1 MGALSGRTATERPE
15 PDENAAASRYK
26 YDESPKKET
35 SAFAVNVFS
44 LVVYINTLL
53 TYINETCLGALHFQ
67 DLALSDKPSNS

>member
-35 SAFAVNVFS
+35 SAFAVNVS
-44 LVVYINTLL
+44 PLL
-53 TYINETCLGALHFQ
+53 FILIPC
-67 DLALSDKPSNS
+67 